1 MGLLL
6 HIHPITPQER
16 KINKVVEIL
25 RGGGIAI
32 YPTDSVYGMGT
43 VIINKQGM
51 EKLSLIKGVKPQEA
65 EFSLLFGE
73 LEQIVSYVKPMP
85 KEVFKILKRN
95 LPGPFTFILSASKK
109 IPKLLENK
117 RQTIGIRIP
126 NNNIVRE
133 LSRRL
138 GYPLVNTSIYAQDN
152 LVEYQTDPSLIWER
166 YRTIVDVIIDGGLG
180 NNEPSTVVDLTG
192 DEPVILRQGI
202 GELRL

>member
-25 RGGGIAI
+25 QGGGIAI

-65 EFSLLFGE
+65 EFSLLFGD
-73 LEQIVSYVKPMP
+73 LDQIVSYVKPMP

>member
-51 EKLSLIKGVKPQEA
+51 QKLSLIKGIKPKEA

-73 LEQIVSYVKPMP
+73 LDQIVSYVKPMP

-95 LPGPFTFILSASKK
+95 LPGPFTFILPASKK

-138 GYPLVNTSIYAQDN
+138 GYPLVNTSIYAQDK
-152 LVEYQTDPSLIWER
+152 LIEYQTDPSLIWER
-166 YRTIVDVIIDGGLG
+166 YRTIVDVVIDGGLG